1 MLFNAEAEQSVIGA
15 LLSDD
20 RCIPKVRGVIT
31 SHDFA
36 NDRNKIIFRAIEKM
50 DLSGDRIDL
59 ISIGEHLEREGELA
73 FVGFD
78 YLTNCVDST
87 PSAANVQSYAKIVKD
102 KSSLRQLK
110 AILEETEKSLDSPQ
124 GKKSEEIIA
133 QLQTELDRV
142 QSSGRKDSLNWMEVL
157 TAADD
162 AILEAAQRKEE
173 NAPIGIPTGIAPL
186 DNRIGGLPK
195 KRLIILAA
203 RPSLGK
209 TAFALQTTLYAA
221 SKGFKVG
228 MCSLEMGAE
237 ELGIR
242 AYANQLNINGT
253 ALTFGVRS
261 EVEKYNKG
269 LAASGI
275 TGLKIWTDVDTYTL
289 NGVVARAHEWK
300 HNHNIDL
307 FVVDHIGLIE
317 HQSNSLYERVGEI
330 TRTLKKLAK
339 KLDIPVLALCQLN
352 RGVEKEKRRPRLSDL
367 RDSGNIE
374 QDCDVALFL
383 HSDDE
388 QPGEGSRIEIGALK
402 TRYGKKGWLTESIE
416 FDGKTQRFNET
427 SNWYQGAA

>member
-1 MLFNAEAEQSVIGA
+1 MIFNLEAEQSVIGA
-15 LLSDD
+15 VLSDE
-20 RCIPKVRGVIT
+20 RCIPKVRGVVT
-31 SHDFA
+31 GNDFA
-36 NDRNKIIFRAIEKM
+36 NDRNKIIFRAIEAM
-50 DLSGDRIDL
+50 DLSGDKIDL
-59 ISIGEHLEREGELA
+59 ISVGEHLERIGELS

-78 YLTNCVDST
+78 YLTQCMDST
-87 PSAANVQSYAKIVKD
+87 PSTSNVQAYAKIVKD
-102 KSSLRQLK
+102 KSALRQLK
-110 AILEETEKSLDSPQ
+110 SILEDAEKSIDSPQ
-124 GKKSEEIIA
+124 GKKSDEIIA
-133 QLQTELDRV
+133 HLQTELDRV
-142 QSSGRKDSLNWMEVL
+142 QSSGRKDSLTWMDVL
-157 TAADD
+157 TVADD

-173 NAPIGIPTGIAPL
+173 NTPIGIPTGIPAL

-195 KRLIILAA
+195 KRLVILAA

-209 TAFALQTTLYAA
+209 TAFALQTSLYAA
-221 SKGFKVG
+221 SKGYKVG
-228 MCSLEMGAE
+228 MCSLEMGAD

-253 ALTFGVRS
+253 ALTFGVKS
-261 EVEKYNKG
+261 EVEKYNRN
-269 LAASGI
+269 LSGSQI
-275 TGLKIWTDVDTYTL
+275 TGFKIWTDVDTYTL
-289 NGVVARAHEWK
+289 SGVIARAHEWK
-300 HNHNIDL
+300 HNHDIDL

-317 HQSNSLYERVGEI
+317 HDSNSLYERIGEI

-388 QPGEGSRIEIGALK
+388 QPGESSRIEIGALK
-402 TRYGKKGWLTESIE
+402 TRYGKKGWLSETIE

-427 SNWYQGAA
+427 SSWYQGAA